1 MAYQLNVLLKNY
13 EKVMAEELEENQEII
28 VEKKTSPITK
38 IILFGVPAF
47 IVQLIVVYFITANIL
62 MTKVSSIPTIAN
74 HGGEVAEDESTGG
87 AESSGTDGAESS
99 GDGSGQFIYTI
110 DEVIVNPAKTNGR
123 QLLLTSLAFDMLN
136 EGSKNTLETKDF
148 LVKDLIISVLSGK
161 NTKFLNDISQ
171 RDSLRSEITRKIE
184 GFLPEVKINKVYFSK
199 FILQ

>member
-13 EKVMAEELEENQEII
+13 EKVMAEELEENQEIK
-28 VEKKTSPITK
+28 VEKKSSPITK

-62 MTKVSSIPTIAN
+62 MTKVSSNATIAN
-74 HGGEVAEDESTGG
+74 HSEEVAEDESEDVANDT
-87 AESSGTDGAESS
+87 ESSS
-99 GDGSGQFIYTI
+99 DGSGQYIYTI
-110 DEVIVNPAKTNGR
+110 DEVIVNPANTNGR

-136 EGSKNTLETKDF
+136 EGSKNTLEAKDF
-148 LVKDLIISVLSGK
+148 LVKDMIISVLSGK

-171 RDSLRSEITRKIE
+171 RDSLRSEITHKIE